1 MTRAL
6 AAGLLLVL
14 AGCKNGLPW
23 KKAPV
28 DAGVAADAGAVD
40 AGSDAAA
47 PTGLYTSK
55 PGGFRVRFP
64 DGKSPDVEEKPIGG
78 TGGATHLFKVQYGS
92 GAYLVSYDDFS
103 KEARE
108 PRTASD
114 ILDGAK
120 NGIVEGTGGT
130 IESERPITL
139 GGKHPGIE
147 LTLSATTSGIKMRQ
161 RLRAYAVDGRLYQ
174 TLVVTP
180 DWTTATAVE
189 TEFLDSFSLL

>member
-6 AAGLLLVL
+6 AAGLVLLL

-23 KKAPV
+23 KKAPA
-28 DAGVAADAGAVD
+28 DAGVAAADAGPVD

-47 PTGLYTSK
+47 PLGVYTSR

-64 DGKSPDVEEKPIGG
+64 DGKSPDVEEKVIGG
-78 TGGATHLFKVQYGS
+78 AGGATHLFKVQYGS

-103 KEARE
+103 KDAKE
-108 PRTASD
+108 PRTAAE

-139 GGKHPGIE
+139 GKHPGID